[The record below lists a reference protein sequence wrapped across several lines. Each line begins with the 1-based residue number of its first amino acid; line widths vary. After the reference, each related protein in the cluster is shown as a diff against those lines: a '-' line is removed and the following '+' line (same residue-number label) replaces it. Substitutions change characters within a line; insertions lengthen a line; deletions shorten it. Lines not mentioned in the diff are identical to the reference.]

1 MTGTDRADGFASA
14 LQQLEGG
21 DQDALLAQFADSVTL
36 FRPEVKH
43 QEGESDPQAFW
54 KAYRDQFSDIS
65 TEFTHV
71 AEAGDIAMLEWESTG
86 TLTTD
91 RPISYR
97 GVSLLTFDDDGKVSR
112 FATYYDTAA
121 FTNPD

>member
-54 KAYRDQFSDIS
+54 KAYRDQFSNIN

>member
-21 DQDALLAQFADSVTL
+21 DEDALLAQFADSVTL